1 MLCFQEISDRLVCFR
16 VRACL
21 TVIAF
26 LIFPKRLAYMR
37 HLYMMVMLQ
46 YASVAFPMLPYIQ
59 IDYAHYFR
67 LAQCQAMCTQKYG
80 ILTSRQLLD
89 GTSEEFL
96 SIHNAEC
103 EACESGC
110 HQHRRLHARG
120 SSRVLSQ
127 NSPMHDGLR
136 YWAASSADSAK
147 AGSTVVLSV
156 HLLCQNSVLDEEFG
170 ESVEGFLSIS
180 LIRPVGPTRFVV
192 QWKQR
197 TEMKGHYEEIRGL
210 IPGLQY
216 RFMVTAVGTN
226 GRLGDTITSP
236 WTEISNNVTPKA
248 PEILEFSANLLRM
261 SNGYNSDRGVIAHL
275 QWSRTS
281 LDSCYYKLQLS
292 NSTFQMTTD
301 ITLDSSPSVLLPT
314 LEFDTNYLVT
324 IAAVSADKTQTSK
337 SVTAH
342 FRSLQC
348 KDVHGHGS
356 LQCLPE
362 PVSDLAIVHRPNG
375 TGVISWKPSADPQN
389 VLFYQVV
396 YYSLTRNTGCEMR
409 KQVVN
414 VKAASSFLIP
424 VLRFYLHNACYQL
437 KMFQTAM
444 SAEVVFPGNE
454 CEYVVRLMNY
464 DLIGREASA
473 EVRIRIEPNAPVVRL
488 NKFLQLEYL
497 LIVVSLV
504 IMFFTCILICF
515 RCQRKCPVRVSEKQ
529 DRLSEYGKVD
539 L

>member
-1 MLCFQEISDRLVCFR
+1 
-16 VRACL
+16 
-21 TVIAF
+21 
-26 LIFPKRLAYMR
+26 
-37 HLYMMVMLQ
+37 
-46 YASVAFPMLPYIQ
+46 
-59 IDYAHYFR
+59 
-67 LAQCQAMCTQKYG
+67 
-80 ILTSRQLLD
+80 
-89 GTSEEFL
+89 
-96 SIHNAEC
+96 
-103 EACESGC
+103 
-110 HQHRRLHARG
+110 
-120 SSRVLSQ
+120 
-127 NSPMHDGLR
+127 MHDGWR

-147 AGSTVVLSV
+147 VGSTAVLSV

-197 TEMKGHYEEIRGL
+197 TEMKGHYEESQWITASVEHDTLFKVRGL

-236 WTEISNNVTPKA
+236 WTEISNGVTPKA
-248 PEILEFSANLLRM
+248 PENSLRI

-281 LDSCYYKLQLS
+281 FDSCYYKLQLS
-292 NSTFQMTTD
+292 NSTFQITTD

-356 LQCLPE
+356 LQCCELRKAIPE
-362 PVSDLAIVHRPNG
+362 PVFDLAVVYRPNG
-375 TGVISWKPSADPQN
+375 TGVISWKPSADQQN
-389 VLFYQVV
+389 VLFYQVA
-396 YYSLTRNTGCEMR
+396 YYSLTHNTGCEMR

-414 VKAASSFLIP
+414 
-424 VLRFYLHNACYQL
+424 LHNACYQL
-437 KMFQTAM
+437 KLFQTAM
-444 SAEVVFPGNE
+444 SAEVALPGNQ
-454 CEYVVRLMNY
+454 CEYVVRLINY

-473 EVRIRIEPNAPVVRL
+473 EVRIRIEPNVPVVRL
-488 NKFLQLEYL
+488 NKFLQFECL
-497 LIVVSLV
+497 LIVMSLA
-504 IMFFTCILICF
+504 IMFFICVLIRF

-529 DRLSEYGKVD
+529 NRLAEYAKVD